1 MSVRDQGLIA
11 TLWQRVLALCMASRA
26 LFSHTCH
33 MTKLADIPP
42 RPSRI
47 SPRVRAAVGFR
58 VRENLS
64 IANAAEKAGLSRNG
78 FAKAL
83 KRTVVQDLIRDEQE
97 RMAQDV
103 NHLRAVARHRA
114 LEVAREILENGSEN
128 AKLRVIDLFLR
139 EGKAATEVNVSVDAR
154 QTDRGGYEYVRPG
167 QRLVEVL
174 EPESASGAA

>member
-1 MSVRDQGLIA
+1 MSNLSAIA
-11 TLWQRVLALCMASRA
+11 
-26 LFSHTCH
+26 
-33 MTKLADIPP
+33 P
-42 RPSRI
+42 RPARI

-83 KRTVVQDLIRDEQE
+83 RRAVVQDLIREEQE
-97 RMAQDV
+97 RMARDV
-103 NHLRAVARHRA
+103 DHLRAVARLRA
-114 LEVAREILENGSEN
+114 LEVARDILETGSEN
-128 AKLRVIDLFLR
+128 AKLRVIDLLLR

-167 QRLVEVL
+167 QQLVEIAAPLPEL
-174 EPESASGAA
+174 EPERASTP